1 MKRKTVVTYT
11 LSECIKCLKCVKS
24 CPVSA
29 LTMVKGRVKVDQSRC
44 INCGHCIQ
52 ACHNKGLLAKGS
64 TLEDIKSY
72 DYTVCMV
79 PSAMTSMCSTLHQ
92 AQEIFNAIK
101 MLGFDEVIDL
111 SKVEGQMMRETQ
123 ILSES
128 VESGNGIS
136 SHCPVINRLIETQYP
151 MLIDHILP
159 LNYPSEVMAKSIRE
173 RLKDKNAG
181 IFLCCE
187 CEAKLE
193 LAKYPYGNW
202 DYETDHA
209 LALVDILPRIREN
222 QHAGTMDVH
231 FAREG
236 LQYCNPAV
244 MLQRD
249 DYLIADG
256 FDKVSSILSMEEFGL
271 LDSFRMMCLFPCFNG
286 CIGGH
291 LLWGNSYLSRNNID
305 ALTHDVSE
313 PITDFPLEYL
323 YTPNLSVSE
332 GDDRSL
338 QEKMEFFRKVNEQL
352 EKLPG
357 YDCSACGMQTCR
369 IMAEEIVK
377 GNKTINDCRIHASI
391 QKEKDHDH

>member
-11 LSECIKCLKCVKS
+11 LSKCIKCLKCVKA

-29 LTMVKGRVKVDQSRC
+29 LTMVNNRIQVNQSRC
-44 INCGHCIQ
+44 INCGQCIQ

-64 TLEDIKSY
+64 TLEDINSY

-79 PSAMTSMCSTLHQ
+79 PSAMTSMCSTLKQ
-92 AQEIFNAIK
+92 AQEVFNAIR
-101 MLGFDEVIDL
+101 MLGFDEVVDL
-111 SKVEGQMMRETQ
+111 SPVEGQMLHETQ
-123 ILSES
+123 MLAES

-136 SHCPVINRLIETQYP
+136 SQCPVINRLIETQYP
-151 MLIDHILP
+151 MLIDHLLP
-159 LNYPSEVMAKSIRE
+159 LNYASEVQAKAIRR
-173 RLKDKNAG
+173 RLEGKNVG

-202 DYETDHA
+202 HCETDHA
-209 LALVDILPRIREN
+209 LALVDILPKIREHMHDG
-222 QHAGTMDVH
+222 QMDVS
-231 FAREG
+231 FCREG
-236 LQYCNPAV
+236 LQSCNPAV
-244 MLQRD
+244 MLQKD

-271 LDSFRMMCLFPCFNG
+271 LDSFHLMDLFPCFNG

-305 ALTHDVSE
+305 ALTHEKSV
-313 PITDFPLEYL
+313 PITDYPIEDL
-323 YTPNLSVSE
+323 YIPNLSVSE

-338 QEKMEFFRKVNEQL
+338 MEKMEFFRKVNEQL

-377 GNKTINDCRIHASI
+377 GNKTLNDCRIHAAMK
-391 QKEKDHDH
+391 KEEANDH

>member
-11 LSECIKCLKCVKS
+11 LSECIKCLKCIKS

-29 LTMVKGRVKVDQSRC
+29 LTMVKDRVKVNQSRC

-52 ACHNKGLLAKGS
+52 ACHNKGMLAKGS

-128 VESGNGIS
+128 VDSGNGIS

-159 LNYPSEVMAKSIRE
+159 K
-173 RLKDKNAG
+173 
-181 IFLCCE
+181 
-187 CEAKLE
+187 
-193 LAKYPYGNW
+193 
-202 DYETDHA
+202 
-209 LALVDILPRIREN
+209 IREN
-222 QHAGTMDVH
+222 QHVGTLDVH
-231 FAREG
+231 FSREG

-244 MLQRD
+244 MLQKD
-249 DYLIADG
+249 DFLIADG

-377 GNKTINDCRIHASI
+377 GNKTINDCRIHASM
-391 QKEKDHDH
+391 QKEKSHDH